1 MNCQIFH
8 RQLEDYLQNGLDF
21 AGRFA
26 MERHA
31 DHCVHCSRRLSG
43 ARKLS
48 LVARELHR
56 VKAPPG
62 FESSVMNEIA
72 ARKLRRRSKAFG
84 WLPGFGL
91 GSPLWHRFALATS
104 CLIILGFGLL
114 YIYGPEEMLSLQ
126 AGPSERGMR
135 VNPSDTET
143 AAVNHPNA
151 SRTTSL
157 GYWANMPE
165 VVVDE
170 SEEGLSMRF
179 QANESDYGEYTALGP
194 DNVPMIIPLPNT
206 IRMQVGPPSE
216 EFFLTNVSH

>member
-1 MNCQIFH
+1 MNCQTFH

-31 DHCVHCSRRLSG
+31 DHCVHCCRRLAD
-43 ARKLS
+43 ARKLG
-48 LVARELHR
+48 LAARELHR

-72 ARKLRRRSKAFG
+72 ARKLRRRSAAFG
-84 WLPGFGL
+84 WLSGFGSE
-91 GSPLWHRFALATS
+91 SPLWQRFALTAS
-104 CLIILGFGLL
+104 CLIVLGFGLL
-114 YIYGPEEMLSLQ
+114 YIYGPGEMLSNR
-126 AGPSERGMR
+126 AGSADTGMR
-135 VNPSDTET
+135 ANSPDTET
-143 AAVNHPNA
+143 AAVNRPTT
-151 SRTTSL
+151 SRTASL

-170 SEEGLSMRF
+170 SEDGLSMRF